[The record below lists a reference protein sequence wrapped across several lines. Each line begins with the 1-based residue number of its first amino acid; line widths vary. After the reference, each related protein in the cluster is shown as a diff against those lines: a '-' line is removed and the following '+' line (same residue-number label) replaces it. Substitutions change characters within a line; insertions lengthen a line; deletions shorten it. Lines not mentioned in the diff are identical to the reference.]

1 MINKEARYN
10 ELIEKVKRSYL
21 LNPNDLTWCDDCKE
35 INLWTYWQG
44 RGNLD
49 AKILLVGQDWGAPDE
64 PEAENVMKNIR
75 LMNAGVSVP
84 YMKGNFNPTD
94 QTLIRLF
101 HSIGYDIAADSA
113 DNHNLFFTNLVL
125 GYRSGKISGGLQQK
139 WIEHDSDFF
148 RELVSIIEPK
158 TILCLGKDT
167 FIGVL
172 KALKLPT
179 PKIKRYNEYLDQQRK
194 PIVFQHDSGEA
205 AGVFALAHC
214 GVLGSLNRNRGY
226 AEKCNNIS
234 RQMNDWNKVSIWNS
248 PEKIRKTND
257 SKHSNSVS

>member
-1 MINKEARYN
+1 MKNKEAEYTK
-10 ELIEKVKRSYL
+10 LIEKVKNSYQS
-21 LNPNDLTWCDDCKE
+21 NPNGLTWCDDCKE

-44 RGNLD
+44 RGNLS

-64 PEAENVMKNIR
+64 SEAENVMKTIR
-75 LMNAGVSVP
+75 LMNAGISVP
-84 YMKGNFNPTD
+84 YMEGNCNPTD
-94 QTLIRLF
+94 QTLIQLF
-101 HSIGYDIAADSA
+101 NGIGYDIAADSA
-113 DNHNLFFTNLVL
+113 ANHDLFFTNLVR
-125 GYRSGKISGGLQQK
+125 GYRSGNISGGLRQN

-172 KALKLPT
+172 KALKLPR
-179 PKIKRYNEYLDQQRK
+179 PKIKRYNDYLDQQRE
-194 PIVFQHDSGEA
+194 PIIYQLTSGEV

-226 AEKCNNIS
+226 TEKRSSIS
-234 RQMNDWNKVSIWNS
+234 RQIDDWNKVAIWNS
-248 PEKIRKTND
+248 LESI
-257 SKHSNSVS
+257 SKN